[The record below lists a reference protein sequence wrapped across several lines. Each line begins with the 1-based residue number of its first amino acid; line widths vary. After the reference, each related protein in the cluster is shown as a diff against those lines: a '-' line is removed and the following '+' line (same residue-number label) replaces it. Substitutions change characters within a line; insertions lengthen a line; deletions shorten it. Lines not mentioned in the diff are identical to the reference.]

1 MKKTIPSIVLLL
13 IIGLTNARAT
23 GGVKNEAAS
32 SKKSSAVKS
41 SAVVHNILSDQLPV
55 RLRTGIKKNYSNY
68 WISDLYKK
76 TVNGKASYC
85 ITVENADKKVTL
97 NATPSTTWL
106 ITRVVSKDV
115 ASL

>member
-13 IIGLTNARAT
+13 VIGLTNARAT

-32 SKKSSAVKS
+32 SKKSIPA
-41 SAVVHNILSDQLPV
+41 VHNILSDQLPT
-55 RLRTGIKKNYSNY
+55 RLLTGIRKNYKSY

-76 TVNGKASYC
+76 TINGRASYC

-106 ITRVVSKDV
+106 VTRVVSKDV
-115 ASL
+115 VTP

>member
-13 IIGLTNARAT
+13 VIGLTNARAT

-32 SKKSSAVKS
+32 SKKSSAV
-41 SAVVHNILSDQLPV
+41 VHNILSDQLPA

-85 ITVENADKKVTL
+85 ITLENADKKVTL
-97 NATPSTTWL
+97 NATPSTPWSVTK
-106 ITRVVSKDV
+106 VVSKDV
-115 ASL
+115 AML

>member
-32 SKKSSAVKS
+32 SKKSSAV
-41 SAVVHNILSDQLPV
+41 VRNILSDQLPT
-55 RLRTGIKKNYSNY
+55 RLLTGIRKNYKNY

-76 TVNGKASYC
+76 TINGRSSYC

-97 NATPSTTWL
+97 NATPSTSWMV
-106 ITRVVSKDV
+106 TRVVAKD
-115 ASL
+115 AITAL

>member
-23 GGVKNEAAS
+23 GGVKNVAAS
-32 SKKSSAVKS
+32 SKKS
-41 SAVVHNILSDQLPV
+41 SAVVHNILSDKLPT
-55 RLRTGIKKNYSNY
+55 RLLTGIRKNYKNY

-76 TVNGKASYC
+76 TINGRSSYC

-97 NATPSTTWL
+97 NASPSTSWL
-106 ITRVVSKDV
+106 VTRVVAKDEET
-115 ASL
+115 AR

>member
-13 IIGLTNARAT
+13 TIGLTNARAT
-23 GGVKNEAAS
+23 GGVKNEAAT
-32 SKKSSAVKS
+32 SKKSSPAI
-41 SAVVHNILSDQLPV
+41 HNILSDQLPA
-55 RLRTGIKKNYSNY
+55 RLLTGIRKNYKSY

-76 TVNGKASYC
+76 TINGRASYC

-106 ITRVVSKDV
+106 VTRVVSKDV
-115 ASL
+115 VTP